1 MSSSE
6 LSGMLN
12 EMLGSRLTMD
22 KFQLR
27 LQLGWSIFIAFF
39 LPGLM
44 TYFDLILIF
53 LELFLSEAMVG

>member
-22 KFQLR
+22 KFRLR
-27 LQLGWSIFIAFF
+27 LQLGCSTFNVF
-39 LPGLM
+39 LLPHLM
-44 TYFDLILIF
+44 TLT
-53 LELFLSEAMVG
+53 

>member
-22 KFQLR
+22 KFRLR

-39 LPGLM
+39 TSTNEVKS
-44 TYFDLILIF
+44 TY
-53 LELFLSEAMVG
+53 